1 MKKIILAIVILV
13 VVIFGAYQY
22 LTRPAL
28 LPSKDINEVVPK
40 LDLNKGGE
48 TPAASPKIYKIDQN
62 KSKAEFGINEVLR
75 GSQFVA
81 RGTTNQVG
89 GDILISNGQLNF
101 SEIKINARTF
111 KTDDAKRD
119 GAINR
124 MILKTDNPDNEFVT
138 FVPDMMDGVGYKIT
152 GSEFDLD
159 VKGSLTISGVTRA
172 VVAPLHVIINGDV
185 ITGSTQFRIKR
196 SDFDLKIP
204 NLSFIAS
211 VDDEFP
217 VYLDFVATLV
227 K

>member
-1 MKKIILAIVILV
+1 
-13 VVIFGAYQY
+13 
-22 LTRPAL
+22 
-28 LPSKDINEVVPK
+28 
-40 LDLNKGGE
+40 
-48 TPAASPKIYKIDQN
+48 
-62 KSKAEFGINEVLR
+62 
-75 GSQFVA
+75 
-81 RGTTNQVG
+81 
-89 GDILISNGQLNF
+89 
-101 SEIKINARTF
+101 
-111 KTDDAKRD
+111 
-119 GAINR
+119 
-124 MILKTDNPDNEFVT
+124 
-138 FVPDMMDGVGYKIT
+138 MDGVGYKIT